1 MKYIDEECKG
11 CQDYIS
17 PYGCT
22 YHGCIIYKEYQEG
35 RAEEAADM
43 EHERRKDARLDPVF
57 DDMFRSMGLTK

>member
-11 CQDYIS
+11 CEEYDRV
-17 PYGCT
+17 YGCMW
-22 YHGCIIYKEYQEG
+22 HGCQICKEDQEW

-43 EHERRKDARLDPVF
+43 EHERMKDARLDPVF

>member
-11 CQDYIS
+11 CNEYIN
-17 PYGCT
+17 PYGCS
-22 YHGCIIYKEYQEG
+22 YHGCEIYQDYKQG

-43 EHERRKDARLDPVF
+43 EYERRKDARLDPVF